1 MRLLFLLTALV
12 LYSSSNAEHLNIV
25 AHRGASYD
33 APENTLPAF
42 KLAWEQGADAI
53 EGDFHITKDGYI
65 VCIHD
70 KDTRKVGKTKLMV
83 RDSTFAELRKLDV
96 GLWKGEVFKGTR
108 IPTIAE
114 VFSTIPSQKRIFI
127 EIKCGPEIIP
137 QLVKEID
144 QSGLQLSQI
153 VVICFDAKVLKELKE
168 QAPELKVSWLS
179 SFKKDKVSGK
189 MVPSLTDVFQT
200 LEWVGAEGFSSSSAI
215 PEEYVNPV
223 KSRGYEWHVWTV
235 NDLEKAGQMKELGV
249 QSITTDRPG
258 YLREH
263 IVEKGSSGQ

>member
-1 MRLLFLLTALV
+1 MRLHICISVLLV
-12 LYSSSNAEHLNIV
+12 HSGLYGVEPNIV

-53 EGDFHITKDGYI
+53 EGDFHITKDGHI

-83 RDSTFAELRKLDV
+83 RDSTLAELRKLDV

-144 QSGLQLSQI
+144 QSDLKLSQI
-153 VVICFDAKVLKELKE
+153 VVICFNAKVLKELKD

-179 SFKKDKVSGK
+179 SFKKEKGTGK
-189 MVPSLTDVFQT
+189 IVPSLTDVFQT
-200 LEWVGAEGFSSSSAI
+200 LEWIGAEGFSSSSAI
-215 PEEYVNPV
+215 PEEYVKPIQ
-223 KSRGYEWHVWTV
+223 SRGYEWHVWTV
-235 NDLEKAGQMKELGV
+235 NDLKKAGRMKELGV
-249 QSITTDRPG
+249 RSITTDRPG
-258 YLREH
+258 YLKEH
-263 IVEKGSSGQ
+263 IVDKGSSGR

>member
-1 MRLLFLLTALV
+1 MRRLFNLIALV
-12 LYSSSNAEHLNIV
+12 LCSSISADDLKIV

-53 EGDFHITKDGYI
+53 EGDFHITKDGHI

-70 KDTRKVGKTKLMV
+70 KDTRKVANTKLV
-83 RDSTFAELRKLDV
+83 VGNATLAELRRLDV
-96 GLWKGEVFKGTR
+96 GLWKGEGFEGTC

-114 VFSTIPSQKRIFI
+114 VFASIPSQKRIFI

-137 QLVKEID
+137 QLLKEID

-153 VVICFDAKVLKELKE
+153 VVICFNAKVLKELKE
-168 QAPELKVSWLS
+168 KSPKLKVSWLS
-179 SFKKDKVSGK
+179 SFKKEKGSEK
-189 MVPSLTDVFQT
+189 MVPSLEDVFGT
-200 LEWVGAEGFSSSSAI
+200 LEWIGAEGFSSSAAI
-215 PEEYVNPV
+215 PEAYMNPI

-235 NDLEKAGQMKELGV
+235 NDAKQAVRMKQLGV

-258 YLREH
+258 YLKEQ
-263 IVEKGSSGQ
+263 IFDKGASGK

>member
-1 MRLLFLLTALV
+1 MRALLHLTAFCLC
-12 LYSSSNAEHLNIV
+12 SAIFAENPRIV
-25 AHRGASYD
+25 AHRGASHD

-83 RDSTFAELRKLDV
+83 RDSTLAELRKLDV
-96 GLWKGEVFKGTR
+96 GLWKGERFKGTQ

-114 VFSTIPSQKRIFI
+114 VFATIPSQKRIFV
-127 EIKCGPEIIP
+127 EIKCGSEIIP
-137 QLVKEID
+137 SLAKAID
-144 QSGLQLSQI
+144 QSDLNSNQI

-168 QAPELKVSWLS
+168 QLPELKVSWLS
-179 SFKKDKVSGK
+179 SFKKEKDTGK
-189 MVPSLTDVFQT
+189 MVPSLADVFRT
-200 LEWVGAEGFSSSSAI
+200 LEWIGAEGFSSSSAI
-215 PEEYVNPV
+215 PEEYVKPIQ
-223 KSRGYEWHVWTV
+223 SRGYEWHVWTV
-235 NDLEKAGQMKELGV
+235 NDLEKAGRMKELGV

-258 YLREH
+258 YLKEH
-263 IVEKGSSGQ
+263 IVDKGSSGQ

>member
-1 MRLLFLLTALV
+1 MRTLLLFTSLFFW
-12 LYSSSNAEHLNIV
+12 SSLCSGNPRVV

-53 EGDFHITKDGYI
+53 EGDFHLTKDGHI

-83 RDSTFAELRKLDV
+83 RDSTLAELRKLDV

-127 EIKCGPEIIP
+127 EIKRGPEIIP
-137 QLVKEID
+137 HLVKAID
-144 QSGLQLSQI
+144 QSDLKLSQI
-153 VVICFDAKVLKELKE
+153 VVICFNAKVLKELKD

-179 SFKKDKVSGK
+179 SFKKEKSTGN
-189 MVPSLTDVFQT
+189 MVPSLEDILKT

-215 PEEYVNPV
+215 PEDYIKPI

-235 NDLEKAGQMKELGV
+235 NDLKKAGRLKELGV

-258 YLREH
+258 YLKEY
-263 IVEKGSSGQ
+263 IVD